1 MTRRKVLHLS
11 TVIPWPPD
19 YGGRIATW
27 NHLRADA
34 RHAEVGLITL
44 VEEMPDEA
52 TLRELRK
59 VCAYVRCVRRP
70 RAHDGPVGMLRA
82 LFSGYPINL
91 ARYRWESFARELAIA
106 VSEWPPDLVV
116 AQHLHMAPFPLRVQ
130 GVARI
135 LRHHNVDSSLVY
147 RLGATTP
154 NPITGALLRQ
164 LAGQVRRDEQRHCPR
179 FDRCVMITDDDAL
192 LLRNHVPDARTAVV
206 PAGLAVEDYAP
217 VAAPVPGAPLRLV
230 TAGSLVFRPTAEGLL
245 EFVRQTWP
253 IVRRRHPDA
262 TFRVI
267 GHCPP
272 GVRAQ
277 LEEHSVEVLGRVPEV
292 RSSLEGAHAFVVS
305 LRAGSGLRIKILEA
319 FAFGVPV
326 VSTTLGAEGIPA
338 TPGHHLMLADD
349 PTAQAEAI
357 DRLYADPAFNARMR
371 TSARNLVERAYSLRA
386 VAELTQSIY
395 DDALELRDRRA
406 GAAEPSGGIE

>member
-1 MTRRKVLHLS
+1 MNRRRVLHLS

-34 RHAEVGLITL
+34 RHADVGLVTL
-44 VEEMPDEA
+44 VEEMPDEI

-59 VCAYVRCVRRP
+59 VCDYVRCVRRP
-70 RAHDGPVGMLRA
+70 RNHDGPLGMLRA
-82 LFSGYPINL
+82 LLSGYPVNL
-91 ARYRWESFARELAIA
+91 ARYRWESFAREIA
-106 VSEWPPDLVV
+106 TAVDEWPPDVVV
-116 AQHLHMAPFPLRVQ
+116 AQHLHMAPFPLRVPR
-130 GVARI
+130 VARI

-179 FDRCVMITDDDAL
+179 FDRCVMITEDDAL
-192 LLRNHVPDARTAVV
+192 LLRRHVPEARTVV
-206 PAGLAVEDYAP
+206 LPTGLAMDDYAP
-217 VAAPVPGAPLRLV
+217 AVLPSPGTPLRLV
-230 TAGSLVFRPTAEGLL
+230 TAGSLIFRPTAEGLL
-245 EFVRQTWP
+245 EFVREAWP
-253 IVRRRHPDA
+253 IIRRRHPDA

-272 GVRAQ
+272 GVRAE
-277 LEEHSVEVLGRVPEV
+277 LERNAVEVMGRVPEV
-292 RSSLEGAHAFVVS
+292 RTSLDRAHAFIVS
-305 LRAGSGLRIKILEA
+305 LRAGSGLRIKVIEA

-338 TPGHHLMLADD
+338 TPGEHLLLADE
-349 PTAQAEAI
+349 PAAQADAI
-357 DRLYADPAFNARMR
+357 ERLYTDAVLSARMR
-371 TSARNLVERAYSLRA
+371 EAARTFVEREYSLEA
-386 VAELTQSIY
+386 VAERTREIYSIV
-395 DDALELRDRRA
+395 LEERDRRENTA
-406 GAAEPSGGIE
+406 GSAAGSA

>member
-1 MTRRKVLHLS
+1 MTRRRVLHLS

-34 RHAEVGLITL
+34 RHAEVGLVTL
-44 VEEMPDEA
+44 VEELPDEA

-59 VCAYVRCVRRP
+59 VCAYVRCVVRP
-70 RAHDGPVGMLRA
+70 RTHDGPLGMLRA

-91 ARYRWESFARELAIA
+91 ARYRWESFARELATA
-106 VSEWPPDLVV
+106 VGEWHPDVVV
-116 AQHLHMAPFPLRVQ
+116 AQHLHMAPFPLRIP

-179 FDRCVMITDDDAL
+179 FDRCVMITEDDAL
-192 LLRNHVPDARTAVV
+192 LLKRHVPAARTAVV

-217 VAAPVPGAPLRLV
+217 VAVPAPGAPLRLV

-245 EFVRQTWP
+245 EFVRATWP
-253 IVRRRHPDA
+253 IVRQRHPDA

-272 GVRAQ
+272 GVRAE
-277 LEEHSVEVLGRVPEV
+277 LEEHAVEVMGRVPEV
-292 RSSLEGAHAFVVS
+292 RSSLEQAHAFIVS
-305 LRAGSGLRIKILEA
+305 LRAGSGLRIKIIEA
-319 FAFGVPV
+319 FAFGVPIL
-326 VSTTLGAEGIPA
+326 STTLGAEGIPA
-338 TPGHHLMLADD
+338 TPGEHLLLADE
-349 PTAQAEAI
+349 PAAQADAI
-357 DRLYADPAFNARMR
+357 ERLYTDAALNARMR
-371 TSARNLVERAYSLRA
+371 GAARGFVEREYSLEA
-386 VAELTQSIY
+386 VAERTQEIY
-395 DDALELRDRRA
+395 SAALEERDRRENTA
-406 GAAEPSGGIE
+406 GSAAGTT